1 MLALPP
7 FLSVYLCTHVC
18 STLEGRRVF
27 NHLKVELETVVN
39 SLTWVLGTKFRSSGG
54 QPSLS
59 PAQPLLQP
67 ILLFKQLL
75 GLPSTHTAAHNHW

>member
-1 MLALPP
+1 M
-7 FLSVYLCTHVC
+7 
-18 STLEGRRVF
+18 F

-54 QPSLS
+54 QLSLS

-67 ILLFKQLL
+67 ILLLNNYWDSPALTRQLTTIGNSSSRASNIIFGFL
-75 GLPSTHTAAHNHW
+75 G